1 MKRLLSA
8 IGAVLAVVLLAALP
22 DMVSTGEGQV
32 TFRLS
37 ALFSDAGGYIR
48 GVFNGQSFLYHTSDY
63 YGRPLLVDLWQPFVT
78 SLRYAAIAA
87 AAALFLGTLGG
98 MLVVAW
104 RRENLKDVVSVVGVV
119 PDFVL
124 VLVLQVA
131 VVAVY
136 KATGFRIARIAT
148 ITRDQAALLLPL
160 LILTLLP
167 AVFVLRSVSNR
178 TYMLTTEDYVRVARA
193 QGLSRFTIYR
203 RHLAPNVLL
212 GLRADLHKIVAMLL
226 SNLFIVEYL
235 FNVRGIT
242 YMVFYYGGRGD
253 GYQFNLVLTS
263 FFGVLLLYALI
274 YSGLR
279 LMLWLAFRATARG

>member
-1 MKRLLSA
+1 MKRLLSV

-22 DMVSTGEGQV
+22 DMVSTGEGRV

-48 GVFNGQSFLYHTSDY
+48 GVFNGQSFLYRTSDY
-63 YGRPLLVDLWQPFVT
+63 YGRALLPDLRQPMLT
-78 SLRYAAIAA
+78 SLRYTAIAA
-87 AAALFLGTLGG
+87 VAAVVIGTLGG
-98 MLVVAW
+98 MLLAAR

-136 KATGFRIARIAT
+136 KATGYRIARIAT
-148 ITRDQAALLLPL
+148 ISSDQVALFLPL
-160 LILTLLP
+160 LVLTLLP

-178 TYMLTTEDYVRVARA
+178 TYMLSTEEYILVARA
-193 QGLSRFTIYR
+193 QGLSRFAIYR
-203 RHLAPNVLL
+203 RHLAPNVVQ
-212 GLRADLHKIVAMLL
+212 GLRADLHKIAAMLL

-235 FNVRGIT
+235 FNIRGVT
-242 YMVFYYGGRGD
+242 YLVFYYAGLRG
-253 GYQFNLVLTS
+253 GYQYNLVLTA
-263 FFGVLLLYALI
+263 FFGVLILYTVL

-279 LMLWLAFRATARG
+279 LLLWLAYLGTARG